1 MLDRS
6 SVKQPQNII
15 EKVKI
20 KEHGIGK
27 KSWKKVE

>member
-27 KSWKKVE
+27 KILEKS

>member
-15 EKVKI
+15 EKVK
-20 KEHGIGK
+20 EHGIGK
-27 KSWKKVE
+27 KVLKKSWMK

>member
-6 SVKQPQNII
+6 SVKQPQNIT

-27 KSWKKVE
+27 KILEKS